1 MGKYGEAAVHATGF
15 LASQID
21 CPNEAWRKAVSEV
34 FPESVSSQKKSC
46 PKSAYLGLCE
56 AGVIAGVPKGDY
68 TRSTDNK
75 RYALEAMSILVSSPV
90 LATDH
95 KTLWSKTRA
104 PAGACRGVGGARRG
118 RRVRHGLLHGP
129 SALQFA
135 GRTGADSGLRILLL
149 PAVSADRKSTRLN
162 S

>member
-56 AGVIAGVPKGDY
+56 AGVIAGVPKSDY

-95 KTLWSKTRA
+95 KTLWSKTS
-104 PAGACRGVGGARRG
+104 GADKKHNGQMDVVTSLWLA
-118 RRVRHGLLHGP
+118 GLL
-129 SALQFA
+129 
-135 GRTGADSGLRILLL
+135 
-149 PAVSADRKSTRLN
+149 VNSTVG
-162 S
+162 